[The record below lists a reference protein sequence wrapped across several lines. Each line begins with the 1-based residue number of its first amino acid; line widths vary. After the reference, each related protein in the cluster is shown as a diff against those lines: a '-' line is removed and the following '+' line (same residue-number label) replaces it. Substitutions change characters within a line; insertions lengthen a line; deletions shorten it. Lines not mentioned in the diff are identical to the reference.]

1 MAIPIEAYTAEGILT
16 GVVDAPGRLRDALE
30 TLDELRLAPFRGLGL
45 DGRRTE
51 VPDARLSTDAL
62 LLVVPDE
69 AELPVHATWHDV
81 TLLAGPYLIEG
92 QLPTLPG
99 FDPGR
104 ALARPSGT
112 FVMLRDVSV
121 RLALDP
127 ERVLKPHQRLLVNR
141 YDVDEV
147 SSALMLGF
155 FFPGARLDLRDD
167 GGGTTPLE
175 AGVAASEP
183 ATPEPTPDG
192 SAPDGPAPDGEAPPA
207 EATAAAVETPSG

>member
-1 MAIPIEAYTAEGILT
+1 MAIPIEAYTAEGVLT
-16 GVVDAPGRLRDALE
+16 GVLDAPGRLRDALE
-30 TLDELRLAPFRGLGL
+30 TLDEVRLAPFRGLAL

-69 AELPVHATWHDV
+69 AELPVHATWHDI
-81 TLLAGPYLIEG
+81 TLIAGPYIIDG

-112 FVMLRDVSV
+112 FVMLREVTL
-121 RLALDP
+121 RLLDDP
-127 ERVLKPHQRLLVNR
+127 DRILASHTRLLVNR

-167 GGGTTPLE
+167 GGGTTPIE
-175 AGVAASEP
+175 PDTSGAADAADAAVATGSADAP
-183 ATPEPTPDG
+183 AATGSSPADPEPG
-192 SAPDGPAPDGEAPPA
+192 GAREG
-207 EATAAAVETPSG
+207 